1 MENCL
6 FCRIDK
12 GEIPSEKVYDGETLF
27 AIKDINPQAPVHL
40 LIIPKKHVATLWEI
54 DGGDGGWIGSAFS
67 VANQLAKENGLSE
80 KGYRLVLNCGEGAG
94 QSVFHI
100 HYHLLGGRALKW
112 PPG

>member
-12 GEIPSEKVYDGETLF
+12 GKIPSEKVYDGGNLF
-27 AIKDINPQAPVHL
+27 AIQDINPQAPVHL
-40 LIIPKKHVATLWEI
+40 LIIPKKHVSTLWEI
-54 DGGDGGWIGSAFS
+54 DASDNDWLGSLFPL
-67 VANQLAKENGLSE
+67 ANELAKERGLSD